1 MFENRLK
8 PETKGAISDLV
19 NAELPCV
26 MITGDNALTG
36 SNMACQCGISDPRK
50 KTLICNYDPQKNVL
64 TFEDFVYK
72 NDSP

>member
-1 MFENRLK
+1 
-8 PETKGAISDLV
+8 
-19 NAELPCV
+19 

-64 TFEDFVYK
+64 TFEDFIYK